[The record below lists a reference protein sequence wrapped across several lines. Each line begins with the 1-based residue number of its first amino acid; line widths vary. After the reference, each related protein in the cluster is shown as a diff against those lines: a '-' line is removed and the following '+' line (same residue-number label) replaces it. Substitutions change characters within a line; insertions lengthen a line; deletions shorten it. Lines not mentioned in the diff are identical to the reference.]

1 MSDPEYPNIP
11 VKLTTALAGP
21 PLPPI
26 KIGHGLLT
34 VPAKPRFSS
43 LSSDMTDDA
52 APITQCADGVLVR
65 GDALP

>member
-26 KIGHGLLT
+26 KIGHGLHYRASQAQILE
-34 VPAKPRFSS
+34 S
-43 LSSDMTDDA
+43 L
-52 APITQCADGVLVR
+52 Q
-65 GDALP
+65 

>member
-21 PLPPI
+21 PSPPNQDRPR
-26 KIGHGLLT
+26 LLT